1 MQSFVTE
8 CSSYSTALEL
18 FWSERG
24 EGGRRK
30 RRRRERKFLRG
41 EVREGERL
49 SGTEDIHCSQNVSLR
64 APRS

>member
-1 MQSFVTE
+1 MQSCVTE
-8 CSSYSTALEL
+8 CSSYSTALEC
-18 FWSERG
+18 FEARGGRG
-24 EGGRRK
+24 EEEK
-30 RRRRERKFLRG
+30 EEERKKVLRG